1 MNGSIDSRK
10 GDLLAMSSPTATK
23 RKGFMGSSMGNSKDF
38 KGGLEFERTRTF
50 TRRTTISGAN
60 AAKIVSEFDSSNMGT
75 RHKYISETGKYI
87 YHIAIIDYL
96 QDYNLEKKA
105 ENWIKVW
112 VYQRKE
118 ELMSAV
124 NSELYMKRF
133 YKFMKENVIIN

>member
-1 MNGSIDSRK
+1 
-10 GDLLAMSSPTATK
+10 
-23 RKGFMGSSMGNSKDF
+23 
-38 KGGLEFERTRTF
+38 
-50 TRRTTISGAN
+50 
-60 AAKIVSEFDSSNMGT
+60 MGT
-75 RHKYISETGKYI
+75 RHKYIAETGRYI

-124 NSELYMKRF
+124 NADMYMKRF
-133 YKFMKENVIIN
+133 YKFMKENVIINQMKKDEGSFIGGSISTSLVKN